1 MVRRACV
8 QAMRS
13 VRSQSDEIERVP
25 LQVYQRYILQRILM
39 GGTEDQARC
48 DTGIER
54 LLPVRGA
61 QAPAI
66 SRLQARAPEFG
77 SRRAQIVTSCLLNAR
92 NSFAT
97 SAQTT

>member
-1 MVRRACV
+1 MARRACV

-13 VRSQSDEIERVP
+13 PRSRSPEIEGVP
-25 LQVYQRYILQRILM
+25 LEVYQRYVLHRILM

-54 LLPVRGA
+54 LLPARGA

-66 SRLQARAPEFG
+66 TRPQARGRPG
-77 SRRAQIVTSCLLNAR
+77 
-92 NSFAT
+92 
-97 SAQTT
+97 